1 MYSPKTLGDVVF
13 HDAETKELVLKHAKP
28 NNFRNL
34 LLYGPPGTGKTT
46 VANLIATTIYPPQ
59 PTQSELLKINGS
71 MNRSIDD
78 VRKNIEPKCRVN
90 VLRSPHLF
98 IVIINEA
105 ERMTAE
111 AQDALRDV
119 MEGKNEETV
128 KFILTTNYL
137 DKIEK
142 PIQSRCQKVAMY
154 AADAETWEKPLENL
168 LQQLGLDGDEELPNS
183 VTQHLGKDNR
193 QLIEEL
199 EDWVEDVKLEL
210 ETLNVVEI
218 PSKSKKKGK
227 LNDK

>member
-59 PTQSELLKINGS
+59 PTQLELLKINGS

-90 VLRSPHLF
+90 VLRPPHLF

-105 ERMTAE
+105 ERMTTE
-111 AQDALRDV
+111 AQDALRGV
-119 MEGKNEETV
+119 MDDCNDV

-137 DKIEK
+137 EKIEK
-142 PIQSRCQKVAMY
+142 PIQSRCQKVVMY
-154 AADAETWEKPLENL
+154 PADEQTWEKPVRNL
-168 LQQLGLDGDEELPNS
+168 LKSWGIDWKDELPKC
-183 VTQHLGKDNR
+183 VMQYAGQDNR

-199 EDWVEDVKLEL
+199 EDWAEDVKEEL
-210 ETLNVVEI
+210 AQINVIEM

-227 LNDK
+227 